1 MNTKFKSYKSKLLLA
16 GLVVLAP
23 VGVDAKAAVE
33 QATDTAG
40 AEKEMVQVAYRKV
53 AKKDILGGVSV
64 VDVADLMKKNYNTY
78 SLDNM
83 QGYVGGFN
91 GNSLWGM
98 DSNNAGYLVMVD
110 GVPRDATNVMPSEI
124 DQITFLKGA
133 QAVVLYG
140 SKAAKGAVLITTKR
154 GKNDGLKVEVR
165 ANTGLHVAKSFP
177 EYLSSAEYMTL
188 YNEARANDGL
198 TPLYSAADIYNHGSG
213 LNPYR
218 YPNID
223 YYSSDYIRKMY
234 SRHEATAEISGG
246 GERAHFY
253 SNINYYR
260 SGDYF
265 KFGEAKNNHISRFS
279 VRGNVDVNISE
290 DIKAWVNSSATFY
303 DSNTAKGNY
312 WNVAATMRPNFPQYA
327 NPLIPVDM
335 VDPHAKAALELLSVA
350 KLIDGKYFLAGSQ
363 ANSSSLFGD
372 VYAAGK
378 SKWTSRQFQFDTGV
392 NIGLGKL
399 LTGLSFETR
408 FAVDYSTSY
417 TTSFDNSYAVYIP
430 TWSNYNGKDVI
441 VGLKKEGEDK
451 RSGNQNISGSTD
463 NQTMLFSAQFNYN
476 NTFNNVS
483 AVKVG
488 TVS

>member
-23 VGVDAKAAVE
+23 VGVDAKASVE

-218 YPNID
+218 YPNI
-223 YYSSDYIRKMY
+223 
-234 SRHEATAEISGG
+234 T
-246 GERAHFY
+246 
-253 SNINYYR
+253 
-260 SGDYF
+260 
-265 KFGEAKNNHISRFS
+265 
-279 VRGNVDVNISE
+279 
-290 DIKAWVNSSATFY
+290 
-303 DSNTAKGNY
+303 
-312 WNVAATMRPNFPQYA
+312 
-327 NPLIPVDM
+327 
-335 VDPHAKAALELLSVA
+335 
-350 KLIDGKYFLAGSQ
+350 
-363 ANSSSLFGD
+363 
-372 VYAAGK
+372 
-378 SKWTSRQFQFDTGV
+378 
-392 NIGLGKL
+392 
-399 LTGLSFETR
+399 
-408 FAVDYSTSY
+408 
-417 TTSFDNSYAVYIP
+417 
-430 TWSNYNGKDVI
+430 
-441 VGLKKEGEDK
+441 
-451 RSGNQNISGSTD
+451 
-463 NQTMLFSAQFNYN
+463 
-476 NTFNNVS
+476 
-483 AVKVG
+483 
-488 TVS
+488 